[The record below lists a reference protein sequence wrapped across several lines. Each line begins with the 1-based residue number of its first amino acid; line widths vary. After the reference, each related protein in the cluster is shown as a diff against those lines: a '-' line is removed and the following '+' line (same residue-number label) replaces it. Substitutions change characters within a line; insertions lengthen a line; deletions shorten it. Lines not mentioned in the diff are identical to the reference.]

1 MDENTYKTVS
11 GAAPSAEF
19 TEKRSRFIGDISHA
33 ETGAEAEAFIDEIK
47 KAHPGATHYVYAY
60 ILRAGNTK
68 RYSDDSEP
76 SKTAGVPVLDVIEK
90 NNITDVVL
98 VVTRYFGGTLL
109 GTGGLVRAYSKAA
122 LMALEGSSVVRMA
135 RCVNF
140 TAVLDY
146 AFYDTF
152 SALLATFGCEKPAV
166 TFKENVSVGFA
177 LRCELKG
184 DFIKACNEKFSGRVK
199 LLETGQSFAAVSS
212 D

>member
-1 MDENTYKTVS
+1 MGENTYKTVS
-11 GAAPSAEF
+11 GTAPSVEF

-33 ETGAEAEAFIDEIK
+33 ETGAEAEAFIGEIK
-47 KAHPGATHYVYAY
+47 KLRPGATHYVYAY
-60 ILRAGNTK
+60 ALRAGNTK

-76 SKTAGVPVLDVIEK
+76 SKTAGLPVLDVIEK

-122 LMALEGSSVVRMA
+122 LTALEGSSVVQMA
-135 RCVNF
+135 QCINL

-166 TFKENVSVGFA
+166 TFEESVNVSFS

-199 LLETGQSFAAVSS
+199 IQETGQSFSQVSLS
-212 D
+212 